1 MFGRSIRPPATPKP
15 SPKPLLGKKGM
26 APSVLAAD
34 MHILGNIVSEGIVDI
49 DGRIDGNI
57 RCHTAS
63 IRTNALVRGDIHAD
77 IVHVYGAVEGTIKA
91 KSVALHATAKVVGI
105 IMHES
110 LTIEDGAFVDGKFK
124 RTDKVFVDEEERK
137 SSPLE
142 EPMGDVISFSSDYED
157 EPPANDDEVRILENL
172 RLVR

>member
-1 MFGRSIRPPATPKP
+1 MFGRSIKPPATPKP
-15 SPKPLLGKKGM
+15 APKPLLGKKGS

-34 MHILGNIVSEGIVDI
+34 LHILGNLIGEGVVDL
-49 DGRIDGNI
+49 DGRLDGNI

-63 IRTNALVRGDIHAD
+63 IRTNAVVRGDIHAE
-77 IVHVYGAVEGTIKA
+77 IVHVYGAVEGIIKA
-91 KSVALHATAKVVGI
+91 KSVALYATAKVVGI

-124 RTDKVFVDEEERK
+124 RTDKVFVDEEEK
-137 SSPLE
+137 DLSPLE
-142 EPMGDVISFSSDYED
+142 EPMGDVISFNSDIED
-157 EPPANDDEVRILENL
+157 EPPVNDDEVRILENL